1 MTKPKTTPTP
11 TDADHHA
18 ACTAIR
24 AKFSLK
30 HLLMAAAF
38 RATNDIRY
46 YLNGVHVMACR
57 DGGVFVVGCDGHT
70 MLVAYDA
77 AGTIENAPNGVT
89 VTVNPGLLAAAA
101 KNKCRRDGVDMF
113 AIVEGQRLS
122 VNHDFNSPQSSLEAF
137 LSPGPCQVEGRFPDV
152 FRVIPRFDKL
162 KPHQAGPMNSEYF
175 ARIDAVNKLCRNGKY
190 NGAAIRLWS
199 IHDDSDD
206 KFKTG
211 TIVVQFEQA
220 PEVLALIMPMRS
232 FDSLAF
238 PAVARIDGLV
248 TPPPAPAAAAAAP
261 DTPPVDPVT
270 P

>member
-1 MTKPKTTPTP
+1 MTKPKNPTHNAV
-11 TDADHHA
+11 DASA
-18 ACTAIR
+18 VR
-24 AKFSLK
+24 ARFSLK
-30 HLLMAAAF
+30 HLLMAATF
-38 RATNDIRY
+38 RAVHDIRY

-57 DGGVFVVGCDGHT
+57 DGGVFVVGCDCHT
-70 MLVAYDA
+70 MLVAYDT

-89 VTVNPGLLAAAA
+89 VTVKPGLLAAAA

-137 LSPGPCQVEGRFPDV
+137 VSPGPCQVEGRFPDV

-175 ARIDAVNKLCRNGKY
+175 ARLDVVNKLARHGKY
-190 NGAAIRLWS
+190 NGAIRLWS
-199 IHDDSDD
+199 NSEDD

-211 TIVVQFEQA
+211 TIVVQFDQA
-220 PEVLALIMPMRS
+220 PEVLAVIMSMRS

-238 PAVARIDGLV
+238 PAIARIDGLV
-248 TPPPAPAAAAAAP
+248 KPPPAPAAAA
-261 DTPPVDPVT
+261 DPVT

>member
-1 MTKPKTTPTP
+1 MTKTPTQNAV
-11 TDADHHA
+11 DAS
-18 ACTAIR
+18 AIR
-24 AKFSLK
+24 ARFSLK

-38 RATNDIRY
+38 RAVNDIRY

-89 VTVNPGLLAAAA
+89 VTVKPGLLAAAA

-122 VNHDFNSPQSSLEAF
+122 VNHDFNSPQSSPEAF
-137 LSPGPCQVEGRFPDV
+137 LSPGPCQVECRFPDV

-175 ARIDAVNKLCRNGKY
+175 ARLDVVNKLCRNSKY
-190 NGAAIRLWS
+190 NGAIRLWS
-199 IHDDSDD
+199 SQDDGDD

-211 TIVVQFEQA
+211 AIVVQFDQA
-220 PEVLALIMPMRS
+220 PEVLAVIMPMRS

-248 TPPPAPAAAAAAP
+248 TPPPAPAAAAAATN
-261 DTPPVDPVT
+261 TPPAEPVT

>member
-1 MTKPKTTPTP
+1 MTKPKNPTP
-11 TDADHHA
+11 NAVDAS
-18 ACTAIR
+18 AIR

-70 MLVAYDA
+70 MLLAYDA
-77 AGTIENAPNGVT
+77 TGTIENAPNGVT
-89 VTVNPGLLAAAA
+89 VTVKPGLLAAAA

-137 LSPGPCQVEGRFPDV
+137 VSPGPCQVEGRFPDV
-152 FRVIPRFDKL
+152 FSVIPRFDKL

-175 ARIDAVNKLCRNGKY
+175 ARIDTVNKLCRHGKY
-190 NGAAIRLWS
+190 AGAIRLWS
-199 IHDDSDD
+199 SHDNGDD

-211 TIVVQFEQA
+211 AIVVQFDQA
-220 PEVLALIMPMRS
+220 PEVLAVIMPMRS

-248 TPPPAPAAAAAAP
+248 TPPPAPAAAA
-261 DTPPVDPVT
+261 DPVT

>member
-1 MTKPKTTPTP
+1 MTKPKNPTP
-11 TDADHHA
+11 NAVDAP
-18 ACTAIR
+18 AIR

-57 DGGVFVVGCDGHT
+57 DGGVFVVGVDGHT

-89 VTVNPGLLAAAA
+89 VTVKPGLLAAAA

-137 LSPGPCQVEGRFPDV
+137 VSPGPCQVEGRFPDV

-175 ARIDAVNKLCRNGKY
+175 ARIDAVNKLCRHGKY
-190 NGAAIRLWS
+190 NGAIRLWS
-199 IHDDSDD
+199 NSEDD

-211 TIVVQFEQA
+211 AVVVQFDLA
-220 PEVLALIMPMRS
+220 PEVLVVIMSMRS
-232 FDSLAF
+232 FDSLTF

-248 TPPPAPAAAAAAP
+248 APPPAPAAAAAAP
-261 DTPPVDPVT
+261 DTPPAEPVT